1 MPIDFSALGRALERL
16 QIAERK
22 ARIAKDGE
30 TLTNSLGE
38 AVPVSYVVAKR
49 TSADSEFTAALAD
62 AQRILADV
70 GAVASLERP

>member
-1 MPIDFSALGRALERL
+1 MPIDFVALGRALEQL

-22 ARIAKDGE
+22 ARIAKSGE

-38 AVPVSYVVAKR
+38 AVPVTYVVAKQ
-49 TSADSEFTAALAD
+49 TSADTEFAVALAD

-70 GAVASLERP
+70 GADASLERP